1 MEYAQSKTGITTV
14 ATMEA
19 KKRFIVLG
27 FPNMASIRVVRYKL
41 TSRMTPMMAKI
52 CFIFFMVGIFLFSG
66 FAAHDSG
73 ICRHAAIIAIS
84 SV

>member
-27 FPNMASIRVVRYKL
+27 FPNMASIKVVRYKL
-41 TSRMTPMMAKI
+41 TSKMTPMMAKI
-52 CFIFFMVGIFLFSG
+52 CFIFFIFKYTSFGVCQYIDLA
-66 FAAHDSG
+66 FAAMPLL
-73 ICRHAAIIAIS
+73 
-84 SV
+84 